1 MIQEIINPI
10 KEVDFLGDNRFL
22 LQPLTQSQL
31 SSMIRS
37 RNDKFILLLE
47 RFVDKYETKKSEKS
61 LLKKAAELIPQE
73 PDLQDMVEVLQ
84 EKKSVTTD
92 SGHNFSTDEMIQ
104 ILENSKFYCDQ
115 IASTQLLNRNRPA
128 DFRS

>member
-47 RFVDKYETKKSEKS
+47 RFVDKYEN
-61 LLKKAAELIPQE
+61 
-73 PDLQDMVEVLQ
+73 Q
-84 EKKSVTTD
+84 EKAKRA
-92 SGHNFSTDEMIQ
+92 F
-104 ILENSKFYCDQ
+104 
-115 IASTQLLNRNRPA
+115 
-128 DFRS
+128 